1 MRRNRATPPNE
12 VSGQTQATLNKV
24 DWRRD
29 EPPQSPGRASA
40 STENEFLRAK
50 RPRSFIEAPGRRVL
64 GLAIDDAH
72 DDVRIPA
79 GGQGSIELGRGGR
92 VVRMAVVDSNE
103 VESLLARVV
112 VGSEE
117 LERVDRVPAGPI
129 RCRAVPCAAGFG
141 GGPRGAH
148 PARKKPP
155 APPPVCNAGGGPHR
169 T

>member
-29 EPPQSPGRASA
+29 EPPQSPGPASA
-40 STENEFLRAK
+40 SMENEFLRAK

-79 GGQGSIELGRGGR
+79 GGLGSIELGWGGR
-92 VVRMAVVDSNE
+92 MVRMAVVDSNE

-117 LERVDRVPAGPI
+117 FEKVDRIPAGTSL
-129 RCRAVPCAAGFG
+129 RG
-141 GGPRGAH
+141 GGPRAAGGNGA
-148 PARKKPP
+148 PRLPPPP
-155 APPPVCNAGGGPHR
+155 AER
-169 T
+169 TAAPLAPSLP

>member
-79 GGQGSIELGRGGR
+79 GGQGSIELGWGGR

-117 LERVDRVPAGPI
+117 FEKVDRIPAGTMLGGAGS
-129 RCRAVPCAAGFG
+129 RAAGG
-141 GGPRGAH
+141 YRAPRG
-148 PARKKPP
+148 
-155 APPPVCNAGGGPHR
+155 
-169 T
+169 